1 MNYNYIYQEIIDDWI
16 NSEWLREQCDL
27 IVILVKDYNFVSY
40 KKKFLIQ
47 IVAQ

>member
-16 NSEWLREQCDL
+16 NSEWLKEQWDL
-27 IVILVKDYNFVSY
+27 IVILVKDCNFVSY
-40 KKKFLIQ
+40 KKEFLVQ